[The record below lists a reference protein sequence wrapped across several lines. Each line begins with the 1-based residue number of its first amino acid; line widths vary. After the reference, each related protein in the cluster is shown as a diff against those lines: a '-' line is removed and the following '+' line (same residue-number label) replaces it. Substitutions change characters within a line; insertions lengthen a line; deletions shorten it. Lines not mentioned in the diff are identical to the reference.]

1 MAIRHAATRGPV
13 ILMML
18 GLLLAPLP
26 ARAQAAGWSV
36 HRLDAAG
43 IPVPSD
49 WKVARVNDGKELDIT
64 SPDGTRR
71 LLVWWWFPDEPL
83 LGYPDIVS
91 HRKVTVAG
99 ERALYIHSRTGQ
111 RDTVTVTLDKGRKDK
126 RRLHFLYEV
135 EGDLG
140 PGDPVLDDLLSRVTL
155 GGAPAQT
162 PAQDKRSE
170 ANPTT
175 PTAATTPIP
184 TPVPTPAPVA
194 AGPAPARRVWLG
206 RFSIEP
212 PAGWS
217 DVSDRSTGA
226 VTLARPDSAA
236 RIDMS
241 LLPAGEPMPSE
252 GLEAV
257 EQTVIAD
264 QPATRLTVRGAG
276 TQAVF
281 YIFDEADA
289 AGARLTLVLT
299 TMGEV
304 AGGLALFER
313 VAESLRADLPPP
325 AGTAQGAQSGPQGGA
340 AGDDELDQDPFAGLD
355 LD

>member
-1 MAIRHAATRGPV
+1 MAIRHVAIGRAG
-13 ILMML
+13 ILTML
-18 GLLLAPLP
+18 ALLLAPLP
-26 ARAQAAGWSV
+26 AVAQAAGWSV

-43 IPVPSD
+43 IAVPSD
-49 WKVARVNDGKELDIT
+49 WKVTRVNDGKELDIA
-64 SPDGTRR
+64 SPDGSRR

-99 ERALYIHSRTGQ
+99 QGALYIHTRGGP

-126 RRLHFLYEV
+126 RRLHFLYEAD
-135 EGDLG
+135 GDLG
-140 PGDPVLDDLLSRVTL
+140 QGDPVLDDLLSRVTI
-155 GGAPAQT
+155 GGAPAQN

-170 ANPTT
+170 AAPGV
-175 PTAATTPIP
+175 PAPAPAVAPI
-184 TPVPTPAPVA
+184 PAPVA
-194 AGPAPARRVWLG
+194 AGPAAVSPRRVWLG

-252 GLEAV
+252 GLEEV

-264 QPATRLTVRGAG
+264 RPATRLLVRGAG

-281 YIFDEADA
+281 YIFDEPDT

-299 TMGEV
+299 AVGEV
-304 AGGLALFER
+304 AGALSPFER
-313 VAESLRADLPPP
+313 VAESLRAELPPP
-325 AGTAQGAQSGPQGGA
+325 AGTAHVGSIGSTGA
-340 AGDDELDQDPFAGLD
+340 AGDDDPNQDPFAGLD